1 MSNIKDELNDY
12 LLQNGSGQKSSFN
25 TSFSMPQIGPWFKKS
40 EVIEDSE
47 GWFATYRRND
57 CCPTLELGIEYAG
70 TLGAGAISR
79 QRVWVPTL
87 WFESTPRVRLTTQTQ
102 KERTVWPVDLAA
114 CSRDILGR
122 IFQRE
127 SRLQRLIG
135 FFVCLCIGGI
145 CFFVALMLI
154 PVLLLK
160 ARKFALLF
168 SLGSLFFLFSFSFLW
183 GPLAHLQG
191 LCARDRL
198 PFSAAYVS
206 TLLATLYGALWL
218 QSAAFTVLMAVL
230 QLIALV
236 WFLFTAIPGGQSGL
250 SFMTRFF
257 SSAVTRSVSRTL
269 PV

>member
-57 CCPTLELGIEYAG
+57 CCPTL
-70 TLGAGAISR
+70 
-79 QRVWVPTL
+79 
-87 WFESTPRVRLTTQTQ
+87 
-102 KERTVWPVDLAA
+102 
-114 CSRDILGR
+114 
-122 IFQRE
+122 